1 MRSLKPFSADVTL
14 DVVLLS
20 LLLSVVL
27 VLPVT
32 VVLAVE
38 AVELGSPVLLL

>member
-38 AVELGSPVLLL
+38 AVELRSPVLLV